1 MERYTYIVTS
11 DIHGDGAVLQ
21 EIVDRAASL
30 NASRILIAGDL
41 CPKSPSMSLILHNAP
56 CPYVAVKGNCDW
68 MWDFKDSGLAI
79 PREQAYL
86 ACPDGH
92 HVAMTHGHNI
102 VDSSGF
108 PFPLADGDI
117 LIQGHTHVPQLDRD
131 CNGVIHLNPGSPT
144 RPRSGYKATYAVISE
159 SSIEVRKLKG
169 DKVVLSLSR

>member
-1 MERYTYIVTS
+1 
-11 DIHGDGAVLQ
+11 
-21 EIVDRAASL
+21 
-30 NASRILIAGDL
+30 
-41 CPKSPSMSLILHNAP
+41 
-56 CPYVAVKGNCDW
+56 
-68 MWDFKDSGLAI
+68 
-79 PREQAYL
+79 
-86 ACPDGH
+86 
-92 HVAMTHGHNI
+92 MTHGHNI
-102 VDSSGF
+102 VDPSGF